1 MGYSAEKNKAPQRE
15 PETMCVYLQNI
26 IRAILLS
33 SEIKRLIFFIA
44 GNIIIAFLFIA
55 FSQFDDITVALC

>member
-1 MGYSAEKNKAPQRE
+1 MGYRQKKIRLRRGSLK
-15 PETMCVYLQNI
+15 TMCVYLQNI

-44 GNIIIAFLFIA
+44 GNIIAFLFIA
-55 FSQFDDITVALC
+55 FSQFDDITLALC

>member
-1 MGYSAEKNKAPQRE
+1 
-15 PETMCVYLQNI
+15 MCVYLQNI

-44 GNIIIAFLFIA
+44 GNIIAFLFIAFLFIA
-55 FSQFDDITVALC
+55 FSQFDDITLALC

>member
-44 GNIIIAFLFIA
+44 GNIIAFLFIA
-55 FSQFDDITVALC
+55 FSQFDDITLALC

>member
-1 MGYSAEKNKAPQRE
+1 M
-15 PETMCVYLQNI
+15 MCVYLQNI

-44 GNIIIAFLFIA
+44 GNIIAFLFIA
-55 FSQFDDITVALC
+55 FSQFDDITLALC